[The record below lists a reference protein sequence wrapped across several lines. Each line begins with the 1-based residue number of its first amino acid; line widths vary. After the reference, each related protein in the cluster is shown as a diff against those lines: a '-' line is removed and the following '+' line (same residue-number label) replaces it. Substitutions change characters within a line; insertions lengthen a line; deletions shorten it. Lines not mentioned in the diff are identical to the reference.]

1 MKLFEKEAITI
12 SKIVTVDMYVT
23 TEAMIKQ
30 KPIAVYGNNPKT
42 YELILYIEGHTVTDY
57 NNVIVENKKNSI
69 RYLPKGK
76 IDGEHRVERKEP
88 TVCIDIYFDTTDEMP
103 SVALGFN
110 NQGKLC
116 DKFQNLYHIWNGKK
130 PGYYAK
136 SMSLFYEI
144 IYLFK
149 KSAETYISPNGKA
162 KLDLAYNYILEHY
175 TDYKFDYKEL
185 CDSTGLS
192 YSYFSELF
200 NAEYGMS
207 PVKLI
212 TKMKIDFAKEL
223 LITDHYS
230 ISEIAEKCGFENVY
244 YFSNVFKRLVG
255 VSPKNYR

>member
-1 MKLFEKEAITI
+1 MF
-12 SKIVTVDMYVT
+12 VTVDMYT
-23 TEAMIKQ
+23 TTDEMIKENRVA
-30 KPIAVYGNNPKT
+30 IYGNNPKS
-42 YELILYIEGHTVTDY
+42 YELIFYIDGHTITDF
-57 NNVIVENKKNSI
+57 NNVIVENKKNSV

-76 IDGEHRVERKEP
+76 IKGEHKVERIKP
-88 TVCIDIYFDTTDEMP
+88 SVCIDVYFDTTDEMP
-103 SVALGFN
+103 TVALGFDGQDN
-110 NQGKLC
+110 LS
-116 DKFQNLYHIWNGKK
+116 DKFLKLYHIWNAKK

-144 IYLFK
+144 IYLLK
-149 KSAETYISPNGKA
+149 KCAETYISPDRKSE
-162 KLDLAYNYILEHY
+162 LDLAYNYILEHY
-175 TDYKFDYKEL
+175 KDYKFDYRDL
-185 CDSTGLS
+185 CESTGLS

-200 NAEYGMS
+200 NQKYGMS

-223 LITDHYS
+223 LITGHYS